1 MAAPLEGLKVVE
13 LARILAGPWAGQTL
27 SDLGA
32 EVVKVESP
40 QGDDTRQWGPPF
52 VNRGEDK
59 TAAYFHSCNRGKSSL
74 VIDFRTEKGKNALI
88 DLVRNADILIE
99 NFKVGSLS
107 KYGLDYEGLRQVN
120 PQLIYC
126 SITGFGQTGPYSH
139 RAGYDY
145 IIQGMSGFMSI
156 TGEPTGAP
164 QRAGIAI
171 TDIFTGI
178 YATTA
183 ILSALHMRGSTGIGQ
198 HIDMSLL
205 DTAVSVMAN
214 QALNYL
220 ATGIPP
226 KRTGNYHPNLSPYQV
241 FECSDGHIIIAT
253 GNDAQYKRLC
263 YLLEVP
269 EMARAVEYLKN
280 SDRVRNRKE
289 MIGKLNSQTVKLSKA
304 YLLEACEGKGIPA
317 GPINSMDEVFSDPQ
331 VLHRNMQI
339 ELDGIPSVRS
349 PFKFSEAEL
358 KLDQPSP
365 KLGKN
370 K

>member
-1 MAAPLEGLKVVE
+1 MVAPLEGLKVVE

-74 VIDFRTEKGKNALI
+74 VIDFRNEKAKESLI
-88 DLVRNADILIE
+88 DLIRDADILIE

-107 KYGLDYEGLRQVN
+107 KYRLDYESLREVN
-120 PQLIYC
+120 PRLIYC

-156 TGEPTGAP
+156 TGEPAGTP

-183 ILSALHMRGSTGIGQ
+183 ILSAIHMRGNTGCGQ

-205 DTAVSVMAN
+205 DTEVSVMAN

-220 ATGIPP
+220 TTGIPP

-241 FECSDGHIIIAT
+241 FECRDGHVIIAT
-253 GNDAQYKRLC
+253 GNDGQYKRLC
-263 YLLEVP
+263 DILEVP
-269 EMARAVEYLKN
+269 EMANSVEYLKN
-280 SDRVRNRKE
+280 SDRVQNREK
-289 MIGKLNSQTVKLSKA
+289 MIAKLNAQTLKVSKA
-304 YLLEACEGKGIPA
+304 FLLGACEVEGVPA
-317 GPINSMDEVFSDPQ
+317 GPIYSMDEVFSDPQ
-331 VLHRNMQI
+331 VIHRKMQI

-349 PFKFSEAEL
+349 PFQFSEAEL
-358 KLDQPSP
+358 NLNTPSP
-365 KLGKN
+365 RLGEN
-370 K
+370 D